1 MSNVIEMPLPLRA
14 TVKKILS
21 DKFIE
26 FYMLNRQEGYIGDV
40 ALYRTNYDL
49 QEFVITSIYLMPH
62 NLEELYHTFYE
73 IRGNKEL
80 IEKAEIRFSLQNNEE
95 LIEKYMHLLTVWV
108 RNVLAKSAS
117 TCIVCLY

>member
-95 LIEKYMHLLTVWV
+95 LIEKYMHLLTV
-108 RNVLAKSAS
+108 
-117 TCIVCLY
+117 